1 MMNDNI
7 SVEIMW
13 RKDIASSS
21 VLAEPIMNIP
31 KDIIMHL
38 MIIIIDLG
46 MEWIKFKW
54 FRICE
59 WAFIQSEWKCWSE
72 NGCQRRRWNAVERA

>member
-1 MMNDNI
+1 MNDNI

-46 MEWIKFKW
+46 MEWIKFK
-54 FRICE
+54 
-59 WAFIQSEWKCWSE
+59 
-72 NGCQRRRWNAVERA
+72 